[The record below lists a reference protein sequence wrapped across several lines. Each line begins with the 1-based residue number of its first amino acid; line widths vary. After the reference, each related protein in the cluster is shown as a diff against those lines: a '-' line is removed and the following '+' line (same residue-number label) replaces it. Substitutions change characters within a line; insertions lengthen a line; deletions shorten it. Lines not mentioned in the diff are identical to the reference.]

1 MSEEAVDLYESL
13 RKQVLEGSMC
23 PQGLCVIIYHG
34 MLRGL
39 QILADESIDSS
50 QTLPE
55 KKHKASRSIPMDD
68 DLIHL
73 LTNMVSKLQPEIRH
87 AY

>member
-1 MSEEAVDLYESL
+1 LPEEAVDLYESL

-39 QILADESIDSS
+39 QILADESIDST
-50 QTLPE
+50 QNLPE
-55 KKHKASRSIPMDD
+55 KKQKASRSIPLDD
-68 DLIHL
+68 DLIYL
-73 LTNMVSKLQPEIRH
+73 LANMVSKLQPEMRH